1 MANELIM
8 DENTTLS
15 LYSKKKIEE
24 LIKPLKKE
32 IFLTNSFIAG
42 ITKELSGVSE
52 QEFFNEVSLNDELI
66 LQREPDGFSEDS
78 IRVYS
83 KNGVPLG
90 FVADK
95 DNEILARLMDA
106 GKQIKAIVVNC
117 QAETKEAGIRP
128 YVNIAIYL
136 VDF

>member
-52 QEFFNEVSLNDELI
+52 EEFFNEVSLNDELI

-117 QAETKEAGIRP
+117 QAEMKEAGIRP

>member
-15 LYSKKKIEE
+15 LYTEKKIEE

-42 ITKELSGVSE
+42 ITKEFSGKSE
-52 QEFFNEVSLNDELI
+52 EDYFKEVSLNDELI

-78 IRVYS
+78 IHVYS
-83 KNGVPLG
+83 KNGLSLG

-95 DNEILARLMDA
+95 DSEILARLMDA
-106 GKQIKAIVVNC
+106 GKQIKAIVVSC
-117 QAETKEAGIRP
+117 HCKTEEDGIRP
-128 YVNIAIYL
+128 YVNIGIYL